1 MLPIIGVNEQK
12 LITVLIA
19 FGLSALR
26 LIPSITQL
34 SKSFNAFKFN
44 SFSVDSIYNDIV
56 LINKNEK
63 ETPSQI
69 KEINNFNEIK
79 FKNIWFKFPDSDN
92 FLFENLSLNVL
103 KGEKILILG
112 KSGSGKSTLL
122 DIISG
127 LLNPTRG
134 EIQID
139 KKNISEMN
147 NGELRDMIAYVDQD
161 SFT

>member
-56 LINKNEK
+56 LINKM
-63 ETPSQI
+63 
-69 KEINNFNEIK
+69 
-79 FKNIWFKFPDSDN
+79 
-92 FLFENLSLNVL
+92 
-103 KGEKILILG
+103 
-112 KSGSGKSTLL
+112 
-122 DIISG
+122 
-127 LLNPTRG
+127 
-134 EIQID
+134 
-139 KKNISEMN
+139 KKKRQVK
-147 NGELRDMIAYVDQD
+147 LRK
-161 SFT
+161 